1 MARTSKDAARAPT
14 LRLSTGV
21 GRGAEGGGAIGARG
35 AAGEGAAPTEG
46 GGGMA
51 PGAGA
56 IPAEG
61 GGGMAPGAGGG
72 GGAMGVA
79 ATGLASFS
87 FGG

>member
-35 AAGEGAAPTEG
+35 ATGAGAGAAPTEG

-51 PGAGA
+51 PGAG
-56 IPAEG
+56 G
-61 GGGMAPGAGGG
+61 GGGT
-72 GGAMGVA
+72 MGVA